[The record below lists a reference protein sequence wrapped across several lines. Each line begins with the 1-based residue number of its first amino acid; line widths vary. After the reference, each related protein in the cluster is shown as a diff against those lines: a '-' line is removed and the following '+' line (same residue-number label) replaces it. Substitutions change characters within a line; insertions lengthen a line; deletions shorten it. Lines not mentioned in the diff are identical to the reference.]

1 MNNALKR
8 ELALITGV
16 AGGIAAILMPRL
28 SQSHSRSRYGLPALL
43 ALTSSALY
51 FSSLKKNFD
60 LKEKSVLIT
69 GGSRGLGLSLAWNL
83 LARGARIT
91 LVARDRQELI
101 DAVEILRADFLT
113 ADVEFTVC
121 DVTDSTQ
128 LRAALDEVIARKGGL
143 DLMVNNAGAILVG
156 PLTTMERADFEAQ
169 MNLHV
174 YAVIDATQHLIPHF
188 KKRGG
193 GRILNICSLG
203 GKVAVPHMIPYDVSK
218 FALAGFSQGAAAE
231 LAPYG
236 IYVTTAYPTVMRTG
250 SPIQAVFK
258 GDHQR
263 EFEWFAALDNMP
275 LLSMSADKAAKKILN
290 AVVDGQSEI
299 VLSIPGRVRMIVA
312 DVFPELAN
320 GLMVLATRLLPKGRS
335 KRRKTGVDSEGRFNR
350 NVLMEPLR
358 AKAEKNETLYNQKP
372 HHDAAAAL
380 GLPSHLTKP
389 THH

>member
-1 MNNALKR
+1 MAKR
-8 ELALITGV
+8 LGELALITGV
-16 AGGIAAILMPRL
+16 AGGIATILMPRL

-101 DAVEILRADFLT
+101 DAVEILRADFPT

-128 LRAALDEVIARKGGL
+128 FRAALDEVIARKGGL

-193 GRILNICSLG
+193 GRILN
-203 GKVAVPHMIPYDVSK
+203 
-218 FALAGFSQGAAAE
+218 
-231 LAPYG
+231 
-236 IYVTTAYPTVMRTG
+236 
-250 SPIQAVFK
+250 
-258 GDHQR
+258 
-263 EFEWFAALDNMP
+263 
-275 LLSMSADKAAKKILN
+275 

-335 KRRKTGVDSEGRFNR
+335 KRSNTGVDSEGRFNR

-358 AKAEKNETLYNQKP
+358 ANAEKNETLYNQKP

-380 GLPSHLTKP
+380 GLHSHLTKP